1 MILTLVY
8 VFFSAIGH
16 FKKQFAYLEENIGK
30 SGPVIPPERKH
41 VSLPRL
47 TFNFGF
53 MFHLLKEQLSWL
65 FLGEDALS

>member
-8 VFFSAIGH
+8 VFFSAIGN

-30 SGPVIPPERKH
+30 NGPVIPPERKH

-47 TFNFGF
+47 TFNFWI
-53 MFHLLKEQLSWL
+53 HVLLVEGAT
-65 FLGEDALS
+65 FLAVFRGTRP